1 MRVYDFEWQ
10 ILNEVRD
17 LANFKSVDEA
27 VSLVARH
34 YKISEELLLNS
45 YYEYF
50 SDEEEEDD

>member
-10 ILNEVRD
+10 TLNEVRD

-34 YKISEELLLNS
+34 YKVSEELLLNS

-50 SDEEEEDD
+50 SDKEEEE